1 MSDKKPW
8 EIQNTD
14 ERLPWTISEDEAD
27 TSVDLSAFTNT
38 IMELPDG
45 TRFLQ
50 DIKGKRVAVVD
61 PEGNVNV
68 DQQQARSLLAQQF
81 QKSADIQRA
90 TQSPLT
96 AGAVK
101 SLMSIPYAGEGLDEL
116 VGLAGGD
123 PEVIRSLKRGVE
135 EGYPIPSALGK
146 TAGIMTGIAGASRL
160 PVMNTTSKTE
170 AAVKY
175 GGTGLLFGASEGGSS
190 GYLSGTGGPADPSR
204 IQGLQSGATWGAALG
219 LPLGMVGGTIQQAV
233 SEKGLR
239 AFGNDVAKKLGVSP
253 DAGVIIAQSLN
264 LGVTLEEAIANIRRA
279 GDQGMIAD
287 ADIAVQRLLG
297 AASNLGS
304 PQAARNVQVVPERVK
319 ERQEGL
325 ATYMDEALGPPPV
338 GQQTAMEAARL
349 RTAKPRKQAYDEAF
363 NTPIDY
369 ASPAGMKLETVLQ
382 RVSSFEPKLMAQA
395 IETANRNMRFGPEG
409 YNKQI
414 MADIAEDGSI
424 TFREMPN
431 LVQVDQIKI
440 ALQQLAEGQVNNFGA
455 MSTTGNQ
462 LLTLAREVRDAAV
475 DAVPSYKKALE
486 LGQSNI
492 RQQSALATSGALL
505 RPRTSVEDVI
515 QLVRGADLETRTAL
529 QTSLRMEIDNLIGEI
544 RTSFLQGGDTQ
555 IKQANKLLTELFVPN
570 NIKKIK
576 LILGDEG
583 YNALRPKLDE
593 VASALKLQGQIK
605 EGSPTAPRI
614 ELAKKVE
621 TAVRDSV
628 VESIKRA
635 EVPTTLKGIIQNVTG
650 ATEEAYQARQNEL
663 LGEIV
668 QGLTQKRGADAEAAL
683 RYIQEALNGQQL
695 SEAKVAFIA
704 NTARRALVGT
714 GRELESE

>member
-1 MSDKKPW
+1 MTDKKPW
-8 EIQNTD
+8 TIQNPD
-14 ERLPWTISEDEAD
+14 ERLPWTIPEDEAD

-123 PEVIRSLKRGVE
+123 PEAIRSLKRGVE

-190 GYLSGTGGPADPSR
+190 GYLSGTGGPADQSR
-204 IQGLQSGATWGAALG
+204 MQGLQSGATWGAALG
-219 LPLGMVGGTIQQAV
+219 LPLGMLGGTIQQAV

-239 AFGNDVAKKLGVSP
+239 AFGNDVAQQLGVSP
-253 DAGVIIAQSLN
+253 NAGVIIAQSLN

-304 PQAARNVQVVPERVK
+304 PQAARNVQVVPERVV
-319 ERQEGL
+319 ERQQGL

-338 GQQTAMEAARL
+338 GQQTAMEAARR
-349 RTAKPRKQAYDEAF
+349 RTAQPRKQAYDEAF

-369 ASPAGMKLETVLQ
+369 ASPSGMKLETVLS
-382 RVSSFEPKLMAQA
+382 RVSSIEPKVMSEA
-395 IETANRNMRFGPEG
+395 IEQANKNMLTEG
-409 YNKQI
+409 ISNQQI
-414 MADIAEDGSI
+414 MADLAEDGTV

-431 LVQVDQIKI
+431 LIQVDAIKK
-440 ALQQLAEGQVNNFGA
+440 ALQAISKNSVDNIGQVTQQGRRTA
-455 MSTTGNQ
+455 
-462 LLTLAREVRDAAV
+462 LLATELRDAAV
-475 DAVPSYKKALE
+475 EAVPTYARALE
-486 LGQSNI
+486 LGQSTI
-492 RQQSALATSGALL
+492 REQGALATSGALL
-505 RPRTSVEDVI
+505 RRTTSVEDVI
-515 QLVRGADLETRTAL
+515 QLTRGADLETRTAL

-614 ELAKKVE
+614 ELADKVK

-628 VESIKRA
+628 VESMKRG
-635 EVPTTLKGIIQNVTG
+635 EVPTSLKGVIQNVTG
-650 ATEEAYQARQNEL
+650 ATEEAYQAKQNEL

-668 QGLTQKRGADAEAAL
+668 RGLTQKRGADAEAAL
-683 RYIQEALNGQQL
+683 RYIQEALTGQQL